1 MMVLT
6 NPTTLKQLG
15 VMTPQIH
22 IMSPAENRLS
32 FVRKFLVIFL
42 FFLVAIPG
50 WLVSSNPGVWRIYSR
65 NCTKLK
71 GPIEFLL
78 KL

>member
-32 FVRKFLVIFL
+32 FVQKFL
-42 FFLVAIPG
+42 FF
-50 WLVSSNPGVWRIYSR
+50 S
-65 NCTKLK
+65 
-71 GPIEFLL
+71 LL
-78 KL
+78 FRAD